1 MTVNVKGLEQ
11 SMRSASMGKGQLA
24 AAIGIDQATFY
35 RKMQSNGEK
44 FTVGEMH
51 KMIDALKIPVELAAS
66 IFLFENSQ

>member
-1 MTVNVKGLEQ
+1 MTVNVQGLEQ
-11 SMRSASMGKGQLA
+11 SMRSACIGKGQLA

-51 KMIDALKIPVELAAS
+51 KMIDVLKMPVDLAAS

>member
-11 SMRSASMGKGQLA
+11 SMRFACIGKGQLA

-51 KMIDALKIPVELAAS
+51 KMIDVLKMPVDLAAS

>member
-1 MTVNVKGLEQ
+1 MTVNVQGLEQ
-11 SMRSASMGKGQLA
+11 SMKDAKIGKGQMA

-44 FTVGEMH
+44 ITVGEMH
-51 KMIDALKIPVELAAS
+51 KMIGVLEMSVDHAAS